1 MSENIQLPNQVFPT
15 THGEVNLAEVDN
27 EWLIIYFYPKDSTP
41 GCTTQAV
48 GFSCLKDQF
57 DVLGARIFGVSRDSV
72 KAHQNFTEKQA
83 LTIDLIS
90 DKEEVQR
97 SRSHAMPLDIIRA
110 QAQAIGLPVFMA

>member
-48 GFSCLKDQF
+48 GFSCLKD
-57 DVLGARIFGVSRDSV
+57 
-72 KAHQNFTEKQA
+72 
-83 LTIDLIS
+83 
-90 DKEEVQR
+90 
-97 SRSHAMPLDIIRA
+97 
-110 QAQAIGLPVFMA
+110 